1 MSFSFSTISPQV
13 APTSLRDLSRRR
25 ELLDGAAALPVRLRI
40 EPQADEFHLI
50 HEDSGKILCRGTM
63 EFMLRWVEH
72 KPPGTHLAPK
82 LRAVLEELTP

>member
-40 EPQADEFHLI
+40 EPQAEGI
-50 HEDSGKILCRGTM
+50 RSGKYP
-63 EFMLRWVEH
+63 
-72 KPPGTHLAPK
+72 KPLKLGPGTTVWRVEDIRRLIQSPGNDSK
-82 LRAVLEELTP
+82 